1 MCRFADAVP
10 GVVDTSQA
18 TSRKSGGKMES
29 TESAT
34 SVPLDQ
40 LLAELRAARQLV
52 AQERGPGRQ
61 VNEWTMAQATLL
73 SALEAYAA
81 GLTSAGHPL
90 PYRMRDELAMRRR
103 LAGLGGV
110 PRSGAQFR

>member
-1 MCRFADAVP
+1 M
-10 GVVDTSQA
+10 
-18 TSRKSGGKMES
+18 
-29 TESAT
+29 
-34 SVPLDQ
+34 VPLDQ
-40 LLAELRAARQLV
+40 LLADLRTARQLV

-61 VNEWTMAQATLL
+61 VTEWTMAQASLL

-81 GLTSAGHPL
+81 GLASAGHPV

-110 PRSGAQFR
+110 PRPGAPLR